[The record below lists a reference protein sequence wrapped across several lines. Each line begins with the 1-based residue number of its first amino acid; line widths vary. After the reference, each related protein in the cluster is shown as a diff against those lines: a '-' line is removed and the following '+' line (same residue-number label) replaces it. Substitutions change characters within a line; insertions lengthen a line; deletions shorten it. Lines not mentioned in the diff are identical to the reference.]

1 MKESIAKS
9 IRKIIIPV
17 VSAILALLIGIVII
31 ELTGNNAFE
40 AYGYMF
46 KGAFGSLNNICE
58 LFTIAVPL
66 ILCGLAIT
74 FAYKSGVLTI
84 GVDGQLIIGA
94 IAAAWFVQA
103 FPKLPNIVITLGAI
117 LVGMLAGA
125 LWGAIAGALKAY
137 RNVNEIVSTLLMN
150 YIALYL
156 ADYLYTYPLAAAN
169 SKIPQTAKVAEGI
182 RLANLVPGTRLH
194 VGIIVALMV
203 AALIWYVLYKTSHG
217 AKFRAVGINPVAANC
232 NGISVKKYMIMSMA
246 ISGAIGGLAGT
257 MELLGTQYRIQSGF
271 CADFGFDG
279 IAIALIGQLHPI
291 GTVLAA
297 LFFAVLN
304 VGSNSMELMT
314 NVPSSIAN
322 IIQAIIIFFVVG
334 GSVLVEKEQIKQFFR
349 TRFDE
354 IRKNKKSKEVASNE

>member
-1 MKESIAKS
+1 MKASITKT
-9 IRKIIIPV
+9 IQKIAIPI
-17 VSAILALLIGIVII
+17 VSVLFALIIGIIII

-46 KGAFGSLNNICE
+46 KGAFGSGNSICE
-58 LFTIAVPL
+58 LLTISVPL

-84 GVDGQLIIGA
+84 GVDGQLIMGA
-94 IAAAWFVQA
+94 ISAAWFVKTFA
-103 FPKLPNIVITLGAI
+103 NLPAPLITIGAI
-117 LVGMLAGA
+117 IVGMVVGA
-125 LWGAIAGALKAY
+125 LWGAIAGALKAF

-156 ADYLYTYPLAAAN
+156 ASYLYTYPLAATN
-169 SKIPQTAKVAEGI
+169 SKIPQTEKVAEAV
-182 RLANLVPGTRLH
+182 RLANLVPGTRVH
-194 VGIIVALMV
+194 IGIIIALLV
-203 AALIWYVLYKTSHG
+203 AALIWYVLYKTSYG
-217 AKFRAVGINPVAANC
+217 VKFRAVGINPVAADC
-232 NGISVKKYMIMSMA
+232 NGIPVKKYMILSIA

-257 MELLGTQYRIQSGF
+257 IELLGTQFRIQSGF
-271 CADFGFDG
+271 CADYGFDG

-297 LFFAVLN
+297 LFYAALN

-314 NVPSSIAN
+314 NVPSSIAS

-334 GSVLVEKEQIKQFFR
+334 GSVLVEKDKFKQFF
-349 TRFDE
+349 
-354 IRKNKKSKEVASNE
+354 KSKFKGGKTDE